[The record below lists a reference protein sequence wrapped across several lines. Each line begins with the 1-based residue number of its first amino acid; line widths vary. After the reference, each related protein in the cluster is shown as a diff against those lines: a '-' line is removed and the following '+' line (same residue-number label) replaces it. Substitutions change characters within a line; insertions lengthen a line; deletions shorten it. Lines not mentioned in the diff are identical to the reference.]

1 MPERILNIIEKIN
14 NGEADKMSHRELLM
28 AMVYAQSLSNE
39 KQDQVIKEIR
49 ELKEHNNKQD
59 INTDNLESLIS
70 LQNEKILSL
79 EHKLEIQV
87 VKDQEKTKRIAWLG
101 TALGAILAIMKLWD
115 YISNK
120 LAFIVYKTG
129 IWGF

>member
-1 MPERILNIIEKIN
+1 MPERILDIIEKIN
-14 NGEADKMSHRELLM
+14 NGDADKMSHRELLM
-28 AMVYAQSLSNE
+28 AMVYAQSLGND
-39 KQDQVIKEIR
+39 KQDQMIREIR
-49 ELKEHNNKQD
+49 ELRDHNNEQD
-59 INTDNLESLIS
+59 KNTGNLDNLIS
-70 LQNEKILSL
+70 LQNEKILQL

-115 YISNK
+115 YLSSK

-129 IWGF
+129 LWGF